1 MHIFHIIV
9 VCSIL
14 LSKKGHNLVAFQY
27 LKDAYMKDR
36 ERLFTMAC
44 SDKDKWHWFYI
55 GRESPERVGQGG
67 I

>member
-1 MHIFHIIV
+1 M
-9 VCSIL
+9 
-14 LSKKGHNLVAFQY
+14 AFQY

>member
-14 LSKKGHNLVAFQY
+14 LSKKGHNLVACQY
-27 LKDAYMKDR
+27 LKGAYMKDR

-44 SDKDKWHWFYI
+44 SDKTSGTGFTLEENLLK
-55 GRESPERVGQGG
+55 E
-67 I
+67 